1 MRDLKSKGRA
11 AAGALASL
19 TMIAS
24 MSAVP
29 ALAVAPGDGADGN
42 AAADPQAEVG
52 ENAAVAGAVKVARAE
67 GVFSYD
73 QEAVRVVC
81 GAGIALASENPL
93 DWQLTVSGA
102 VNDAYTA
109 SVGDLA
115 GDESVQQKMTCT
127 CGGNP
132 AGGRA
137 IVTANVK
144 GIPVESILE
153 RAGVQPGANAVT
165 FVSADGTETMLP
177 LGYVIGRHGV
187 LSYEINEEALTASV
201 GGSNQLWMTRTPAN
215 YFVRDV
221 VEIVVSAEDEA
232 PAVPGEGDE
241 HPNSPNAGVLAG
253 AQE

>member
-1 MRDLKSKGRA
+1 M
-11 AAGALASL
+11 
-19 TMIAS
+19 
-24 MSAVP
+24 
-29 ALAVAPGDGADGN
+29 
-42 AAADPQAEVG
+42 
-52 ENAAVAGAVKVARAE
+52 ARAE

-73 QEAVRVVC
+73 QEAVTPNETIRTMFQKAVRVVC

-153 RAGVQPGANAVT
+153 RAGVQRGQCGDIRV
-165 FVSADGTETMLP
+165 
-177 LGYVIGRHGV
+177 GRWHRDHAAAR
-187 LSYEINEEALTASV
+187 LRDRAPRRA
-201 GGSNQLWMTRTPAN
+201 QL
-215 YFVRDV
+215 
-221 VEIVVSAEDEA
+221 
-232 PAVPGEGDE
+232 
-241 HPNSPNAGVLAG
+241 
-253 AQE
+253 

>member
-73 QEAVRVVC
+73 QEAVTPNETIRTMFQKAVHVVC

-115 GDESVQQKMTCT
+115 GDAIFPPTIQQTLCKICT
-127 CGGNP
+127 G
-132 AGGRA
+132 
-137 IVTANVK
+137 
-144 GIPVESILE
+144 L
-153 RAGVQPGANAVT
+153 
-165 FVSADGTETMLP
+165 
-177 LGYVIGRHGV
+177 
-187 LSYEINEEALTASV
+187 
-201 GGSNQLWMTRTPAN
+201 
-215 YFVRDV
+215 
-221 VEIVVSAEDEA
+221 
-232 PAVPGEGDE
+232 
-241 HPNSPNAGVLAG
+241 
-253 AQE
+253 